1 MPLITDSST
10 LAPNEVNANT
20 ELYMRIQSQNLMTLL
35 SLQVKRTSRS
45 CDVGRRLAILAT
57 QKKLWVVVARL
68 HQSFLIHIF
77 TL

>member
-10 LAPNEVNANT
+10 LAPSEVNANT

-45 CDVGRRLAILAT
+45 CDVGRRLAILTT

-77 TL
+77 AL